1 MNKYTFEQLQK
12 GHKESF
18 ETVVTKEQMDSFRE
32 LSGDI
37 NPLHND
43 ESFATAKG
51 FTGRVAYGHLTA
63 SFFSTLA
70 GVYLPGE
77 NCLIREAS
85 YKFMR
90 PVYIG
95 DKLIV
100 TGEVTE
106 VDDRTKEVFLKV
118 RIYRKVDEELL
129 VRGKMIVGILE

>member
-1 MNKYTFEQLQK
+1 MNSYKFEDLEK

-18 ETVVTKEQMDSFRE
+18 ETEVTLEKMDFFRG

-43 ESFATAKG
+43 EAFAKSKG
-51 FTGRVAYGHLTA
+51 FNGRVAYGHLTA

-70 GVYLPGE
+70 GVYLPGK
-77 NCLIREAS
+77 NCLIREVS

-90 PVYIG
+90 PIYIG
-95 DKLIV
+95 DRLIV
-100 TGEVTE
+100 SGEVTE

-118 RIYRKVDEELL
+118 RIYRKKDEELL
-129 VRGKMIVGILE
+129 VRGKMIVGVLE

>member
-1 MNKYTFEQLQK
+1 MNKYTFDDLQK

-18 ETVVTKEQMDSFRE
+18 EAEVTLERMDSFRN

-37 NPLHND
+37 NPLHSD
-43 ESFATAKG
+43 ESFATSKG
-51 FTGRVAYGHLTA
+51 FNGRVAYGHLTA

-77 NCLIREAS
+77 NCLIREVS

-90 PVYIG
+90 PVYVG

-100 TGEVTE
+100 SGEVTE

-118 RIYRKVDEELL
+118 RIYRKEDEELL
-129 VRGKMIVGILE
+129 VRGKMIVGVLE

>member
-18 ETVVTKEQMDSFRE
+18 ETEVTKEQMDSFRE

-37 NPLHND
+37 NPLHSD
-43 ESFATAKG
+43 ESFATSKG
-51 FTGRVAYGHLTA
+51 FNGRVAYGHLTA

-77 NCLIREAS
+77 NCLIREVS

-106 VDDRTKEVFLKV
+106 MDDRTKEVFLKV
-118 RIYRKVDEELL
+118 RIYRKADEEIL
-129 VRGKMIVGILE
+129 VRGKMIVGVLE